1 VQNQAGIRRAGA
13 GAALAGCKVGPDYH
27 RPETPPVGEFREKSA
42 GVSSDPLPERW
53 WHLYDD
59 PVLDRLEEQ
68 ALAANTDLRAAEAHL
83 QRAVAVTAAAESVN
97 EPDFGIGAGMQR
109 SRLSGQSYLQQETLP
124 VMTLGSVLGQMS
136 YQIDLF
142 GRIRRGVEAARADE
156 EGAHATLEAA
166 RTSLAAQVAY
176 AYLAQCASA
185 EALELAEANLDVQR
199 RSLESSRK
207 LLEAGKIS
215 VAEVTRAE
223 ARLAQAETAPPV
235 ARAHSRA
242 ALYQL
247 AWLVGK
253 TPENYPRDAEKC
265 RAIPQL
271 SRAAGGRR
279 RRAAAPP
286 PRCAPRR
293 KAGGGRHRAV
303 GIATAELYPQISIG
317 ASGGSIGLLSDLGD
331 GKANTWGFGPL
342 IRWTIPNGMSR
353 AKVRAAKADTQAAL
367 ASFDGTVLGAL
378 RETETALSNYAH
390 DRDRLVALMQAREA
404 AEQGIRETRQL
415 RMAGKSQLLAD
426 LGEQSGALAAKTQE
440 LAGREAVALDQVT
453 LFLAL
458 GGGW

>member
-1 VQNQAGIRRAGA
+1 MTRATRPCRTRPA
-13 GAALAGCKVGPDYH
+13 LALALALAGCKVGPDYH

-42 GVSSDPLPERW
+42 LVSSDPLPERW

-265 RAIPQL
+265 RAIQL
-271 SRAAGGRR
+271 SRALPVGDGAALLRR
-279 RRAAAPP
+279 RPDVRRAE
-286 PRCAPRR
+286 RQV
-293 KAGGGRHRAV
+293 AGATARV

-342 IRWTIPNGMSR
+342 IRWTIP
-353 AKVRAAKADTQAAL
+353 T
-367 ASFDGTVLGAL
+367 GAGA
-378 RETETALSNYAH
+378 RPPRPIRRRRWPVSTAPCW
-390 DRDRLVALMQAREA
+390 ARCA
-404 AEQGIRETRQL
+404 RRKRRFPTM
-415 RMAGKSQLLAD
+415 RMTA
-426 LGEQSGALAAKTQE
+426 T
-440 LAGREAVALDQVT
+440 
-453 LFLAL
+453 
-458 GGGW
+458 GWWR